1 MKSEK
6 GVTLSIL
13 ILTIMILVILT
24 SIVATNSDEFLE
36 ASKVTKLNSDIKVL
50 EDRVAT
56 YYVKNNEIPQ
66 FGSAMS
72 KSEVSVNIP
81 VLNSNDGDT
90 YYVIDLNKLDN
101 PTLNYGKGYKDTTSS
116 DKYIINYD
124 THNVY
129 YLQGIQ
135 NKGETYYTATN

>member
-1 MKSEK
+1 MKSER
-6 GVTLSIL
+6 GITLAIL

-50 EDRVAT
+50 EDRVAA
-56 YYVKNNEIPQ
+56 YYIENNGIPQ
-66 FGSAMS
+66 FGSAIS
-72 KSEVSVNIP
+72 KSEVNIP
-81 VLNSNDGDT
+81 VLSSSDGNT

-101 PTLNYGKGYKDTTSS
+101 PTLNYGKGYKDATSS